1 MNSKTPI
8 GVIIP
13 ALLLWAIP
21 LSTLISIQ
29 YITNAE
35 FKTFTIA
42 VLFPLLIS
50 LMSRNA
56 RFWVSRSS
64 LSLSGI
70 FTLLLISLLLTNKK
84 NKEALND
91 PNSNKTRSG
100 ILYGSIIVFYLFG
113 MGLTGVFVEPLYN
126 PSNFS

>member
-13 ALLLWAIP
+13 ALLLWALP
-21 LSTLISIQ
+21 LSLLVSIQ
-29 YITNAE
+29 YITSAE
-35 FKTFTIA
+35 FKTFSIA
-42 VLFPLLIS
+42 VIYPLLIS

-56 RFWVSRSS
+56 RFWVSRSAVA
-64 LSLSGI
+64 LSGI
-70 FTLLLISLLLTNKK
+70 FTLLLISLLLTNDK
-84 NKEALND
+84 NKEALKD

-100 ILYGSIIVFYLFG
+100 ILYGGIVLFYLIG